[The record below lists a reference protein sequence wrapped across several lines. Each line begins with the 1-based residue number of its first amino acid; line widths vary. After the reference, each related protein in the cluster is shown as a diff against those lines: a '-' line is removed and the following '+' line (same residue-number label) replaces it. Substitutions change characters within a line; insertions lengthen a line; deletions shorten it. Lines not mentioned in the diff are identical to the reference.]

1 MSSLRYPFKPLPKLG
16 RDCILWTVHF
26 YNPKHSDG
34 NTDRLE
40 RLNAQV
46 RIVMRIAT
54 SLKHGLWYQ
63 ALNACMKTD
72 AVKDRI
78 QRNLQDLVKVYKA
91 TPASDDSD
99 DSDDSKQEEDPFRIA
114 RLFMRKRHLLHIIL
128 FIFANEP
135 QVQARH
141 KRSLRE
147 LTELVEE
154 DTSEWMEIIDYLE
167 TIKNPNY
174 LNDEK

>member
-16 RDCILWTVHF
+16 RDCILWTSHF
-26 YNPKHSDG
+26 YNPKNSDG

-54 SLKHGLWYQ
+54 NLKHGLWHQ
-63 ALNACMKTD
+63 ATNACMKTD

-78 QRNLQDLVKVYKA
+78 QRNVQDLIKVYRA
-91 TPASDDSD
+91 APDSD
-99 DSDDSKQEEDPFRIA
+99 GSDVNGEQEDDKFRIA
-114 RLFMRKRHLLHIIL
+114 QLFMRKRHLLHIIL

-135 QVQARH
+135 QIRARH
-141 KRSLRE
+141 KNSLRE

-154 DTSEWMEIIDYLE
+154 DTTEWMEIIDYLQ
-167 TIKNPNY
+167 TLKNPNY
-174 LNDEK
+174 LNDN

>member
-1 MSSLRYPFKPLPKLG
+1 MRSLKYPFKPLPKLG

-46 RIVMRIAT
+46 RIVMRLAT

-63 ALNACMKTD
+63 ASHECMKTD

-78 QRNLQDLVKVYKA
+78 QRNLQDLVKVYRA
-91 TPASDDSD
+91 APSSDDSD
-99 DSDDSKQEEDPFRIA
+99 DSDQEEDPFRIA

-135 QVQARH
+135 QVRARH
-141 KRSLRE
+141 KNSLHE

-167 TIKNPNY
+167 TMKNPNY
-174 LNDEK
+174 LKDEK